1 MNPRWLW
8 AVLVILV
15 GAVPAWPADLVAVEP
30 LVALAR
36 RAGLRVIEG
45 GHLTLVTDLPR
56 GPDDGI
62 DELPRHFDSAFPHWC
77 RHFAIDPAPHAGWRA
92 FGCLVGDRDRFRTA
106 GLLPVDGSVPEFVN
120 GFCDRNRFWLA
131 DQSNPAYRR
140 HLLLHEGVH
149 AFTITVRRAAPP
161 TWYTEGI
168 AELLATH
175 RLVDG
180 RLDPTPIPL
189 RAGDVE
195 QLGRIETLERLRGTD
210 RQPGLEDV
218 LTLPPSAHQ
227 SIPAYASSWAA
238 VALLSGHPA
247 HAAAFAAAEQERIGP
262 DFNARLAATP
272 GFDGTRAARDFDAF
286 LADLDYG
293 YEPARMAIDWTHGPP
308 LTAGIRA
315 AVAADRGWQNGGW
328 QNGGQGLEAG
338 RAYRI
343 RAAGRCRL
351 GKAGATTLESTP
363 DGISYDWYRGRP
375 IGRLLAAQWHAEA
388 GAARPTFRGL
398 VDGSEGEFRAVADGP
413 VFLRINEPPGSLA
426 DNTGGYT
433 VEIAAGR

>member
-8 AVLVILV
+8 AVLVILL
-15 GAVPAWPADLVAVEP
+15 GAAPAWPADLIAVEP

-62 DELPRHFDSAFPHWC
+62 DELPRHFDDAFPHWC
-77 RHFAIDPAPHAGWRA
+77 RHFALDPAPHAGWRA
-92 FGCLVGDRDRFRTA
+92 FGCLVGDRERFRAA

-149 AFTITVRRAAPP
+149 AFTITVRHAAAP

-195 QLGRIETLERLRGTD
+195 QLGRIETLARIRGTD
-210 RQPGLEDV
+210 RQPGLEEV

-227 SIPAYASSWAA
+227 SIPAYASSWAV

-247 HAAAFAAAEQERIGP
+247 HAAAFAAAEQGRLGP
-262 DFNARLAATP
+262 DFNARLAAMP
-272 GFDGTRAARDFDAF
+272 GFDAARAGRDFDAF

-293 YEPARMAIDWTHGPP
+293 YDPARMAIDWTDGPP
-308 LTAGIRA
+308 LTTPRRA
-315 AVAADRGWQNGGW
+315 AVAADRGWQNGGS
-328 QNGGQGLEAG
+328 GLEAG
-338 RAYRI
+338 RRYAI
-343 RAAGRCRL
+343 RATGRCRL
-351 GKAGATTLESTP
+351 GRVDATTLESEP

-375 IGRLLAAQWHAEA
+375 IGRLLVAQWQTEG
-388 GAARPTFRGL
+388 GAARPTFRVLTEGAA
-398 VDGSEGEFRAVADGP
+398 GEFRAVADGP
-413 VFLRINEPPGSLA
+413 VFLRINEPPGRLT
-426 DNTGGYT
+426 DNGGGYD
-433 VEIAAGR
+433 VEIGVGR